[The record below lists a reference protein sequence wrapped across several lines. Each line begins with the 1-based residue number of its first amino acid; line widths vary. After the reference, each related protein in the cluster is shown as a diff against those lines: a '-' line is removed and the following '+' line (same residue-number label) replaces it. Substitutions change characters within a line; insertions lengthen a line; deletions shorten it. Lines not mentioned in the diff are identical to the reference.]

1 MTTRTSR
8 LVARAP
14 RSFAWWV
21 LATAMLT
28 TVATIPGQTVGV
40 SVFLDYILADLGASR
55 STVSLLYTV
64 GTLVASFALPFVG
77 RRIDRHGPRV
87 AVGVIAGLFAV
98 FAFMGFAD
106 AWIYA
111 RDGFPFSKHLGAG
124 LAALAV
130 VAAALA
136 AIIFSGEGSV

>member
-1 MTTRTSR
+1 MMWAQLTIALSSVGVLLTGWLALAFLRDPVAGMATATHQAEKLPQVMTDRYIGFT
-8 LVARAP
+8 
-14 RSFAWWV
+14 V
-21 LATAMLT
+21 LA
-28 TVATIPGQTVGV
+28 
-40 SVFLDYILADLGASR
+40 LGA
-55 STVSLLYTV
+55 TLY
-64 GTLVASFALPFVG
+64 GDMA
-77 RRIDRHGPRV
+77 
-87 AVGVIAGLFAV
+87 VIAGLFAV